1 MDLNKKNMKN
11 IMLLIVFAVLFY
23 VGVQRIESV
32 AAGFSFVV
40 SIVFPFLLGAAMA
53 FILNVPM
60 SFMEKDYFRKQRERQ
75 KTETTNL
82 PCAGYFICS
91 CYFMDCT
98 FGGYS

>member
-75 KTETTNL
+75 KN
-82 PCAGYFICS
+82 
-91 CYFMDCT
+91 
-98 FGGYS
+98 

>member
-40 SIVFPFLLGAAMA
+40 SIVFRFCWEQLWHL
-53 FILNVPM
+53 F
-60 SFMEKDYFRKQRERQ
+60 
-75 KTETTNL
+75 
-82 PCAGYFICS
+82 
-91 CYFMDCT
+91 
-98 FGGYS
+98 